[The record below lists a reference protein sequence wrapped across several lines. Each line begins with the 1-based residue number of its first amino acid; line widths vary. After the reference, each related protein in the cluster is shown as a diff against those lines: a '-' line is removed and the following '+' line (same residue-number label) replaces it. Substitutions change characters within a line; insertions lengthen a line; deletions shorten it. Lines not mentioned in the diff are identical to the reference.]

1 MKRRMFL
8 RTAVTAMPIPL
19 ALSLGLLKS
28 NRVLAGWP
36 SEAFHSTRL
45 DDALARL
52 FGPNSLTP
60 SDAIEI
66 QARDIAEDGSSVP
79 VGIRCQIPRT
89 RSITL
94 LSEKNPNPAVA
105 RFALSS
111 RVEARVDTRI
121 KMGGT
126 GELIAVA
133 EADGRYYVARKPV
146 KVTAGG
152 CAGQG

>member
-8 RTAVTAMPIPL
+8 GTTLVALNIPL
-19 ALSLGLLKS
+19 ALTLGLLKPT
-28 NRVLAGWP
+28 RALAGWP
-36 SEAFHSTRL
+36 TDAFFATAIDEALSKL
-45 DDALARL
+45 LGGSA
-52 FGPNSLTP
+52 LTP

-79 VGIRCQIPRT
+79 VTIRSRMPGT

-94 LSEKNPNPAVA
+94 LSEKNPNPVVA
-105 RFALSS
+105 RFTISP
-111 RVEARVDTRI
+111 RVEALVDTRI

-133 EADGRYYVARKPV
+133 EADGGYYVARKRV

-152 CAGQG
+152 CAG

>member
-1 MKRRMFL
+1 MNRRIFL
-8 RTAVTAMPIPL
+8 RTTVMAMHIPP

-28 NRVLAGWP
+28 NKVQAAWP
-36 SEAFHSTRL
+36 SDAFHSTKL
-45 DDALARL
+45 EDALVKL
-52 FGPNSLTP
+52 FGPPPLTP

-79 VGIRCQIPRT
+79 VGIRSRIPGT

-105 RFALSS
+105 RFTVSP
-111 RVEARVDTRI
+111 RVEAFVNTRI

-126 GELIAVA
+126 GHLIAVA
-133 EADGRYYVARKPV
+133 EADGRHYVAKKSIR
-146 KVTAGG
+146 VTTGG
-152 CAGQG
+152 CAG

>member
-1 MKRRMFL
+1 MRRRIFL
-8 RTAVTAMPIPL
+8 GSALTALNLPL
-19 ALSLGLLKS
+19 ALTFGLL
-28 NRVLAGWP
+28 RPTRALAEWP
-36 SEAFHSTRL
+36 GDVFFATSL
-45 DDALARL
+45 DDAIDKVS
-52 FGPNSLTP
+52 GGSPLTP
-60 SDAIEI
+60 SDAVEI

-79 VGIRCQIPRT
+79 VTIRSRIPGT

-121 KMGGT
+121 RMGGT

-152 CAGQG
+152 CAG